1 MPSTPRLLIFA
12 PNLRSGDHAGHHGL
26 LLPRR
31 AYRVVVPETN
41 LCGYRDQP
49 VHVVDRERLPYRL
62 AEELT
67 RGLLAGAFRIA
78 TVTDIAN
85 VRDAHA
91 ENATSS

>member
-1 MPSTPRLLIFA
+1 MPTPRLLIFA
-12 PNLRSGDHAGHHGL
+12 PNLQAGDHAGHHGL

-49 VHVVDRERLPYRL
+49 VHVVDGERLPPRL
-62 AEELT
+62 ADELAG
-67 RGLLAGAFRIA
+67 GLARGAFRIA

-85 VRDAHA
+85 VRDAHVKTTA
-91 ENATSS
+91 PR